1 MNWIIN
7 TWNGLSLLSKFLILF
22 LLAWGIW
29 ELINYFRRK
38 NAAESLSNEEFNEN
52 IRKAQ
57 VIDVRE
63 YDEFKAGHILGA
75 RSIPYT
81 EIRQRYVELRDDQP
95 IYLYEDGS
103 LLAYKA
109 AIVLK
114 KKGFDDLY
122 VLADGYQG
130 WDGRIKRNRKPLN

>member
-1 MNWIIN
+1 MNWLTNI
-7 TWNGLSLLSKFLILF
+7 WNNFSLFTKFLILF

-38 NAAESLSNEEFNEN
+38 NAATALSNEEFNHN

-63 YDEFKAGHILGA
+63 RDEFKAGHILGA

-81 EIRQRYVELRDDQP
+81 EIRQRYTELRYDQP
-95 IYLYEDGS
+95 IYLYEEGS
-103 LLAYKA
+103 ILAYKT
-109 AIVLK
+109 AIFLK
-114 KKGFDDLY
+114 KKGYTDLY
-122 VLADGYQG
+122 VLDDGYHG
-130 WDGRIKRNRKPLN
+130 WDGRIKRDRKPLA